1 VVLNGLVIEDG
12 GFGENGWIWPE
23 SHGRAVVGAGASLF
37 KVLKK
42 RLAIFVLFARDLEK
56 VAAINKLNV
65 ENATI
70 TMDGNINLGA

>member
-1 VVLNGLVIEDG
+1 MVLNSLIIEDG
-12 GFGENGWIWPE
+12 GFGEDGWVWPE
-23 SHGRAVVGAGASLF
+23 GHGRAVIGAVANLF